1 MQEVEVEGERGK
13 GVVEIVGDAA
23 GELAENL
30 GALGLLNLFGEA
42 LLLGDVFQA
51 EKDPAFAAVG
61 NGRGRGEEDGVAR
74 GIAWL
79 RDFEVELGSVG
90 GAALAGIV
98 EGIAL
103 AAAWTGA
110 PRSWWIVFPMACG
123 SSKANSSRAR
133 RLRRRHRAWRSRRI
147 MAMGAPSWMACSSAS
162 LRARVRWAWR
172 SQVTSVAA
180 KSRPR
185 CG

>member
-1 MQEVEVEGERGK
+1 MEGERGK

-42 LLLGDVFQA
+42 LLLGDVFDA
-51 EKDPAFAAVG
+51 EEDLVFTVAG
-61 NGRGRGEEDGVAR
+61 DGRGRNEQDGVAR

-98 EGIAL
+98 EGAL
-103 AAAWTGA
+103 EKLG
-110 PRSWWIVFPMACG
+110 
-123 SSKANSSRAR
+123 
-133 RLRRRHRAWRSRRI
+133 
-147 MAMGAPSWMACSSAS
+147 
-162 LRARVRWAWR
+162 
-172 SQVTSVAA
+172 
-180 KSRPR
+180 
-185 CG
+185 